1 MNKEIINNM
10 KKHELYLSPFAALD
24 SKAERF
30 FKHEK
35 DFRTAYFRDI
45 DRIIYSL
52 SYIRYLDKTQVFSNN
67 SNDMISKRISH
78 VQMVSKIARTIG
90 RALNLNEDLIE
101 AASLGHDLGHVPYG
115 HAGEKI
121 LNDISLKNGEGFFS
135 HNVQSVR
142 TLMNIENFGKGNN
155 ITVQVLDA
163 ILCHNGE
170 LLENVYQPQKKTKE
184 QFLFEYNESYKNKD
198 ILKKIRPM
206 TLEGC
211 VVRISDIIAY
221 IGKDIEDAIRLGVIK
236 ESDIPPN
243 ITKTFGKTNSEIVNI
258 IVKDIIKNSTNKN
271 YIKLSKKISNE
282 LNNLIEF
289 NYKKIYNKANT
300 KEELKKIELMFN
312 SLFKVYQ
319 QHILDNDIEKDIFKL
334 YINDMDSTYLKNN
347 STNRIIIDFISG
359 MTDNFF
365 NEQYKKYCTKKG
377 L

>member
-1 MNKEIINNM
+1 MKGVNTMNKEIINNM

-243 ITKTFGKTNSEIVNI
+243 ITKTFGKTNSEIVNV
-258 IVKDIIKNSTNKN
+258 IVNDIIKNSTNKN
-271 YIKLSKKISNE
+271 
-282 LNNLIEF
+282 
-289 NYKKIYNKANT
+289 
-300 KEELKKIELMFN
+300 
-312 SLFKVYQ
+312 
-319 QHILDNDIEKDIFKL
+319 
-334 YINDMDSTYLKNN
+334 
-347 STNRIIIDFISG
+347 
-359 MTDNFF
+359 
-365 NEQYKKYCTKKG
+365 
-377 L
+377 